1 MGHSESWQR
10 TANQVWGQSPNL
22 QSQSLSSNFVQ
33 GVSPQFRP
41 QSQSPNLIL
50 KIHYVLREK
59 YGNIWSTVYKGVIDL
74 IQERNIGLAIIF
86 TIITCGLYGIYWMY
100 SLTNEVGH
108 LSDDPSFTGGKVI
121 LFSIITCGIYTLFW
135 YYQLGG
141 QIARAQQNKGYP
153 SKDDG
158 ALLLVVALLSFGI
171 ISMAIAQSNVNRL
184 V

>member
-1 MGHSESWQR
+1 M
-10 TANQVWGQSPNL
+10 
-22 QSQSLSSNFVQ
+22 
-33 GVSPQFRP
+33 
-41 QSQSPNLIL
+41 
-50 KIHYVLREK
+50 
-59 YGNIWSTVYKGVIDL
+59 IDL

-86 TIITCGLYGIYWMY
+86 TIITCGLYGIYWVY
-100 SLTNEVGH
+100 SLTNEVGY